1 MRLERAETGSLR
13 CDSVGL
19 SKRHGAWRRRCRALG
34 QHQPRATQNRGIVL
48 LRLLSHFA
56 RLAFFIVLLQHLD
69 RARLLA
75 QEVDHERHGEVVKT
89 VAPRKL
95 QNNVGPDEI
104 VAGIQH
110 ANVAF
115 AASNIDKLKVES
127 VYVLACH

>member
-19 SKRHGAWRRRCRALG
+19 SKRHGAWRRRCRALS
-34 QHQPRATQNRGIVL
+34 QHQPRTAQNRGVVL

-56 RLAFFIVLLQHLD
+56 RLAFFVVLLQHLD

-75 QEVDHERHGEVVKT
+75 QEIDHEGHGEVVKT
-89 VAPRKL
+89 MAPRKL
-95 QNNVGPDEI
+95 ENNVGPDEV

-115 AASNIDKLKVES
+115 AAANIDKLEAES
-127 VYVLACH
+127 EYILERD